1 MIRSRATSRAVG
13 KWIAAAPVLLLLACN
28 SLANSPAVEPVTVG
42 PGMQYS
48 GDWDT
53 PLPPGVSSNPDS
65 FLKSFAVTKGV
76 KHTRKRAGA
85 CPGCT
90 VDVEI
95 RAINSTSDFGPGSPP
110 SSGRA
115 VAFIQNTDR
124 HITEAYYGFRPS
136 AQADYYFWVDKR
148 PDADSS
154 RMTVL
159 EVPKVGTL
167 VVRAGR
173 QKNLEYCHKYP
184 PYPPGYNSR
193 PDADFLEYKPPCT
206 AISSSAKSK
215 IIVASLLS
223 SSSVTGFAFGGATAL
238 QTAMLVSEG
247 GWIDCNSGCCK

>member
-1 MIRSRATSRAVG
+1 MIRSWATSRAVE
-13 KWIAAAPVLLLLACN
+13 KWLVAAPLLLLLAC
-28 SLANSPAVEPVTVG
+28 AGVQPVTVA
-42 PGMQYS
+42 PGMEYS
-48 GDWDT
+48 GDWNT

-65 FLKSFAVTKGV
+65 FRKQFTVTSGI
-76 KHTRKRAGA
+76 KHRRERAGA
-85 CPGCT
+85 CPGCI
-90 VDVEI
+90 VEVEI
-95 RAINSTSDFGPGSPP
+95 QAINSASDFAPGSPP
-110 SSGRA
+110 PSGRA
-115 VAFIQNTDR
+115 VAFIQNTDS

-136 AQADYYFWVDKR
+136 TQADYYFWVDKR

-173 QKNLEYCHKYP
+173 QKNLEYCHI
-184 PYPPGYNSR
+184 YPPGHHA

-206 AISSSAKSK
+206 AISSTAKSK

-223 SSSVTGFAFGGATAL
+223 SSTVTGFAVGGAAAL
-238 QTAMLVSEG
+238 QTAMMSSQG

>member
-1 MIRSRATSRAVG
+1 MTRSCATSRAVG
-13 KWIAAAPVLLLLACN
+13 KWIVAAPTLLVLACT
-28 SLANSPAVEPVTVG
+28 SVGTTPAPEPVTVA
-42 PGMQYS
+42 PGMEYS
-48 GDWDT
+48 GEWNT

-65 FLKSFAVTKGV
+65 FRTQFKVTNGV
-76 KHTRKRAGA
+76 QHTRDRAGA
-85 CPGCT
+85 CPGCI
-90 VDVEI
+90 VKVKI
-95 RAINSTSDFGPGSPP
+95 RAINSSSDFSPGSPP

-115 VAFIQNTDR
+115 VAFIQNTDT
-124 HITEAYYGFRPS
+124 HINEAYYGFRPS
-136 AQADYYFWVDKR
+136 VQADYYFWVDKR

-159 EVPKVGTL
+159 EVPKVGTR

-173 QKNLEYCHKYP
+173 QKNLEYCHI
-184 PYPPGYNSR
+184 YPPGHYSR

-215 IIVASLLS
+215 IIMASLLS

-238 QTAMLVSEG
+238 QAAMTVSEG